1 MSGPEK
7 AALIITLAVVG
18 LIAFNIVL
26 WRRMKSALAAA
37 KAEQE
42 RQGEA

>member
-18 LIAFNIVL
+18 LVAFNIAL
-26 WRRMKSALAAA
+26 WRRLKATLAAA

-42 RQGEA
+42 RQGEP